1 MYDYFT
7 TRDGAVYV
15 ENECELMLYK
25 TNVVSLPNGDL
36 EAFLFGALVIIHND
50 KKMEPH
56 TLTLATKVTIP
67 ISSSEQII
75 NDDKNEH
82 IIIHFEPGDRI
93 IKSIEVPATL
103 DNVYNIFNDMLL
115 GRLSNAIPYDK
126 YYDII
131 LKCMDLNTS
140 LEFPYILLELYL
152 AEAFLDSSY
161 TKPARLQKTATN
173 GKAASINDLVQVK
186 GAFNSI
192 TFEDFSKSLL
202 LNKGKSIK
210 QQTAAPSLLEKYMRQ

>member
-1 MYDYFT
+1 MKDCFVVK
-7 TRDGAVYV
+7 DGSVFV
-15 ENECELMLYK
+15 NKECELMLYK
-25 TNVVSLPNGDL
+25 SNVVELPNGDL

-50 KKMEPH
+50 KKLEPH

-67 ISSSEQII
+67 ISTSEQITSDST
-75 NDDKNEH
+75 NDH
-82 IIIHFEPGDRI
+82 IIIHFDSGDKI
-93 IKSIEVPATL
+93 IKSTEVPATL
-103 DNVYNIFNDMLL
+103 DNVYTLFNDMLL
-115 GRLSNAIPYDK
+115 GRLSSAIPYDK

-131 LKCMDLNTS
+131 LKCMELNTS

-152 AEAFLDSSY
+152 AEAFLDESY
-161 TKPARLQKTATN
+161 TKPARLNPNSTY

-202 LNKGKSIK
+202 INKGKTIK
-210 QQTAAPSLLEKYMRQ
+210 QQEAYPSLLEKYMRQ

>member
-7 TRDGAVYV
+7 TRDGSVFV
-15 ENECELMLYK
+15 EKECELMLYK

-36 EAFLFGALVIIHND
+36 EAFLFGALVIIHDD
-50 KKMEPH
+50 KKLEPH

-67 ISSSEQII
+67 ISSSEQIV
-75 NDDKNEH
+75 NDDKNDH

-93 IKSIEVPATL
+93 IKSTEVPATL
-103 DNVYNIFNDMLL
+103 DNVYNLFNDMLL

-161 TKPARLQKTATN
+161 TKPARLQKTLTN

-202 LNKGKSIK
+202 LNKGKTIK
-210 QQTAAPSLLEKYMRQ
+210 QQTAYPSLLEKYMRQ